1 MEDKLDKGKTC
12 QKQASLSEINF
23 LPRLKAELHGYL
35 FLPPVRVSENKRFSN
50 CLRLGVS
57 SYCLI
62 KSLPNQR
69 IPRINFT

>member
-35 FLPPVRVSENKRFSN
+35 
-50 CLRLGVS
+50 
-57 SYCLI
+57 LI
-62 KSLPNQR
+62 IIIIIIIIITN
-69 IPRINFT
+69 IYTG

>member
-35 FLPPVRVSENKRFSN
+35 FLPPVRVGENKRFSN

-62 KSLPNQR
+62 KSLPNQ
-69 IPRINFT
+69 